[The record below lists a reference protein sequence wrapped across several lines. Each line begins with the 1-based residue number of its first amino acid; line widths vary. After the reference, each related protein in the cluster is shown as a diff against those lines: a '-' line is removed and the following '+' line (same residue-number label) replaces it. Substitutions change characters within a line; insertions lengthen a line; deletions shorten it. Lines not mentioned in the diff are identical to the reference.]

1 MLVVEPLGMAARHAH
16 QPCHRGFCD
25 LREASSGSD
34 TTPCIEMVD
43 DIRRSGLRELGM
55 KSGGPAPFRKLFSA
69 VPTAQQAE
77 TILPIDLSDDEV
89 ASAYPAKQ
97 LAFCIDTG

>member
-1 MLVVEPLGMAARHAH
+1 
-16 QPCHRGFCD
+16 
-25 LREASSGSD
+25 
-34 TTPCIEMVD
+34 
-43 DIRRSGLRELGM
+43 M